1 MKTITIIKKGSALLV
16 ILFFALTINQ
26 VNAQDKKIEKAES
39 KFCTSVV
46 NFIQSL
52 EALDKANEG
61 SDMDTF
67 NKAYQ
72 TADKDWNKMVKRA
85 DKLVDVDIKEG
96 VKAYNNVVDEVNKI
110 GNGTKSGENT
120 DKITKHINKS
130 ISTFNQITD
139 SICN

>member
-1 MKTITIIKKGSALLV
+1 MKTFTIIKRGYTLLV

-46 NFIQSL
+46 DFIQSL

-61 SDMDTF
+61 SDVDKF
-67 NKAYQ
+67 NKAYK
-72 TADKDWNKMVKRA
+72 TADKAWNKLVKRA
-85 DKLVDVDIKEG
+85 YKLENVEIKEG
-96 VKAYNNVVDEVNKI
+96 VKAYNNIVDEVNKI

-120 DKITKHINKS
+120 DKIAKHINKS
-130 ISTFNQITD
+130 VSTFNQIIGP
-139 SICN
+139 ICN

>member
-1 MKTITIIKKGSALLV
+1 MKTFTIIKRGYTLLV

-46 NFIQSL
+46 DFIQSL

-61 SDMDTF
+61 SDVDKF
-67 NKAYQ
+67 NKAYK
-72 TADKDWNKMVKRA
+72 TADKALNKLVKRA
-85 DKLVDVDIKEG
+85 YKLENVEIKEG
-96 VKAYNNVVDEVNKI
+96 VKAYNNIVDEVNKI

-120 DKITKHINKS
+120 DKIAKHINKS
-130 ISTFNQITD
+130 VSTFNQIIGP
-139 SICN
+139 ICN